1 LSRVQASQGRGRG
14 YRLSMPAAV
23 AKWPEGILRIS
34 KTETTTYKEL
44 SPADKWA
51 TDLVLAFASIDDEDG
66 SGMRGLL

>member
-1 LSRVQASQGRGRG
+1 
-14 YRLSMPAAV
+14 V